1 MAKRGIRFEHSVGEL
16 VLCFEPDP
24 TKARVLYEAKVLDS
38 QVSRD
43 KTGRKCAAYL
53 VHFQGWNNSWDRLVP
68 ESFILKA
75 SEENKALMKRL
86 TETAKKHRKNRQRRR
101 KIDQILRDA
110 NVKAPAQ
117 DSSESDSDSSGSDED
132 MQSENEDPN
141 KNCPQNGSRNRI
153 RRKQQPKQ
161 ECPPVTIDIPD
172 ILKSRLEED
181 YIAVSIRGK
190 LCSLPAKP
198 CVVDILEGF
207 MKTFCVNYLCEPAER
222 EPLGKERDKV
232 RSDKHVLKL
241 PPDHVF
247 AMCKELVDGLRIL
260 FDFTL
265 PIILLY
271 ATEQEQY
278 ESAMKAAQ
286 SEHTPAT
293 QDMDKQPATEHKQK
307 RGRPV
312 AHKGGRG
319 HHEAMEETS
328 AESEVVPKRL
338 TRRSTID
345 SHLSDDQPSSAAHPS
360 ARRPKKDNTPNVK
373 LSPRALRRRGI
384 HDDPLSIKVE
394 DTTNSDPEVEFS
406 PLASTSATTTTTSGD
421 PTPGASACGGAGPGV
436 PGASGPESL
445 GSGGLQHRRK
455 EDLTDSILT
464 WQVLPAEVR
473 KQMSVMPS
481 QVYGIHHLLRLF
493 VKLPELLNRMNF
505 ENHKLQVLVKL
516 CHNCLQ
522 YLVDHQQEFYN

>member
-1 MAKRGIRFEHSVGEL
+1 MAKRGIKFEHSVGEL

-75 SEENKALMKRL
+75 SEENKSLMKRL

-101 KIDQILRDA
+101 KIDQILKDA

-117 DSSESDSDSSGSDED
+117 DSSESDSESSASDED
-132 MQSENEDPN
+132 VLSENEDPN
-141 KNCPQNGSRNRI
+141 KNCPQNGSRSRV

-161 ECPPVTIDIPD
+161 ENPPVTIDIPD
-172 ILKSRLEED
+172 ILKSRLEDD
-181 YIAVSIRGK
+181 YTAVSIRGK

-222 EPLGKERDKV
+222 EPGGKERDKV
-232 RSDKHVLKL
+232 RSDKNLLKL

-247 AMCKELVDGLRIL
+247 SLCKELVDGLRIL

-278 ESAMKAAQ
+278 ESAMKTGQ
-286 SEHTPAT
+286 PEQTHTVQNTEKP
-293 QDMDKQPATEHKQK
+293 TEHRQK
-307 RGRPV
+307 RGRPLGQ
-312 AHKGGRG
+312 KGKSGG
-319 HHEAMEETS
+319 HEPTAAEETNT
-328 AESEVVPKRL
+328 ECEVMPKRL

-345 SHLSDDQPSSAAHPS
+345 SHLSDDPPPAAPPAAKRS
-360 ARRPKKDNTPNVK
+360 KKSDNTPNVK
-373 LSPRALRRRGI
+373 LSPRTLRRRGI
-384 HDDPLSIKVE
+384 HEDVLSVKME
-394 DTTNSDPEVEFS
+394 DNSDPEIEFS
-406 PLASTSATTTTTSGD
+406 PPASTSTANTGGQ
-421 PTPGASACGGAGPGV
+421 PCVPPGGLGGQGASA
-436 PGASGPESL
+436 PESL
-445 GSGGLQHRRK
+445 GSGGLLHHRK

-464 WQVLPAEVR
+464 WQILPPEVR
-473 KQMSVMPS
+473 KQLLVMPS

-505 ENHKLQVLVKL
+505 ENYKLQVLVKL

-522 YLVDHQQEFYN
+522 YLVDHQQEFYV